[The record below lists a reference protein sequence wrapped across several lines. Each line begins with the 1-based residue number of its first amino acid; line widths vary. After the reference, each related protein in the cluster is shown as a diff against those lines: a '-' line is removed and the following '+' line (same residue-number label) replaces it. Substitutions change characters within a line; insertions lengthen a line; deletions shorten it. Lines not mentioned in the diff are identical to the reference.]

1 MAVFSNIRQSL
12 GNFVDY
18 ASTPLKKYGLPDFG
32 ISERI
37 AGGNTINTGKRLAP
51 QGNAQQP
58 MSSYD
63 YSQARSTGGVVSQP
77 QQQPQPQQQQQ
88 SQGGGGGGGGLSGDA
103 LRAYMLQQDPGR
115 NPADNSWLQQYLQP
129 QPQQQTVDFD
139 ALIAPA
145 LQGLDAAVAPQES
158 AYQANVG
165 QIEGNVGRAV
175 AGQQSALSEAQSAAE
190 QARQRQ
196 GQIGEDAVNEQRRMF
211 SEQQQG
217 LQARYGGTTG
227 TGRFAAE
234 QAGSQTTRNVA
245 QIRQSLSE
253 SMQNIDNTIEKVRT
267 TTQMYISD
275 AEDKANELKL
285 QAKAQ
290 LDQALGNIRIAKSE
304 LVGKK
309 AELASQAVQFYQ
321 QQLAQVNAANTTF
334 KQNIFLQSQKA
345 EQDLALAKQS
355 GQAAAQKLTAETIG
369 YTTDA
374 NGNSTP
380 IRGTLNPRTG
390 EAKPFAQPTIG
401 GASVKDIN
409 AEEEELDLFGR
420 RIQ

>member
-1 MAVFSNIRQSL
+1 MSILNTFLSGIQQNKPLQPQNPYYDFSAPTSASSAQRRTPSVL
-12 GNFVDY
+12 G
-18 ASTPLKKYGLPDFG
+18 TQQQQLQLQ
-32 ISERI
+32 
-37 AGGNTINTGKRLAP
+37 P
-51 QGNAQQP
+51 QQQ
-58 MSSYD
+58 
-63 YSQARSTGGVVSQP
+63 QP
-77 QQQPQPQQQQQ
+77 QQQPQPQAQPP
-88 SQGGGGGGGGLSGDA
+88 GGGGGLSR
-103 LRAYMLQQDPGR
+103 LEELQRIGKDL
-115 NPADNSWLQQYLQP
+115 NPVQRTELESLMQP
-129 QPQQQTVDFD
+129 QPQQQQVDFD

-145 LQGLDAAVAPQES
+145 LQGLDAAIAPQES

-175 AGQQSALSEAQSAAE
+175 AGQQSALSEAQTSAD

-196 GQIGEDAVNEQRRMF
+196 GQVGEDAVNEQRRMF

-234 QAGSQTTRNVA
+234 QAGAQTTRNIA
-245 QIRQSLSE
+245 QIRQQISE

-304 LVGKK
+304 LIGKK

-355 GQAAAQKLTAETIG
+355 GQAAVQKLTAETIG
-369 YTTDA
+369 YSTD
-374 NGNSTP
+374 GNNTP
-380 IRGTLNPRTG
+380 IRGTFNPRTG
-390 EAKPFAQPTIG
+390 VAAPFAQPTIG
-401 GASVKDIN
+401 GAT
-409 AEEEELDLFGR
+409 AGEELDVFGNPIKPV
-420 RIQ
+420 IQ